1 MKDYVISDRALDLA
15 ARRAALRAH
24 CEVQRSHLAA
34 QARDIEARLAG
45 VDRIIATVQRFAH
58 RPALLIGGVGLL
70 ALIGPSRLMRW
81 ASRSAFAFATGRK
94 LLALV
99 RR

>member
-1 MKDYVISDRALDLA
+1 MKDYAISNRALDLA

-34 QARDIEARLAG
+34 TAKEIEARLAG

-58 RPALLIGGVGLL
+58 RPALVIGGVGLL
-70 ALIGPSRLMRW
+70 ALIGPGRLMRW
-81 ASRSAFAFATGRK
+81 ASRSAFVFATGRK
-94 LLALV
+94 LLSLV